1 MQRILSHLL
10 LSGVVGQASMVTS
23 STMSDSGTNFGKNVT
38 GNYTMLITQVKTVIV
53 TKKMLAVLKMRS

>member
-1 MQRILSHLL
+1 ML